1 MIYKEKVSVVVITYN
16 SSATILETLNSV
28 FHQTHHA
35 ENIELIITDDASSD
49 NTVEIISFWLIDHKE
64 YFSNVKFFANTV
76 NKGVSKN
83 CNVAWRTASCD
94 WIKTIAGDDI
104 LLPNCITDNV
114 KESKHIDQN
123 VGVIFSMMDVF
134 YVSKNR
140 EKKII
145 NKYPMSYH
153 IKILGSSLEEQF
165 NYLKYGDIAAA
176 PSAFIRN
183 SALQNVNYADE
194 RFDSLEDLPLWYNMV
209 KAGWRLSFLD
219 EVTVQ
224 YRVGESTTSS
234 SKRLVNE
241 AFIKDII
248 KIDDLLIRN
257 DLENKKI
264 FLNIR
269 KYIWPRLVLFI
280 AKSSGNK
287 INFLTR
293 NSLRVAYIIKPYG
306 LKSFLSSRVKKII
319 NKY

>member
-1 MIYKEKVSVVVITYN
+1 MNKELVSVAVISFN
-16 SSATILETLNSV
+16 SSSTILETLDSILA
-28 FHQTHHA
+28 QSYGS
-35 ENIELIITDDASSD
+35 ENIELIISDDGSKD
-49 NTVEIISFWLIDHKE
+49 NTIDVINLWLKNNE
-64 YFSNVKFFANTV
+64 VFFKRVKLIANSI
-76 NKGVSKN
+76 NSGIPKN

-145 NKYPMSYH
+145 NKYPMPYH

-194 RFDSLEDLPLWYNMV
+194 RFGSLEDLPLWYNMV

-241 AFIKDII
+241 VFIKDII

-287 INFLTR
+287 ISFLTR

-306 LKSFLSSRVKKII
+306 LKSFISSRVKKII